1 MSELIFA
8 IFIVSLVIYGQGLA
22 FNTCLL
28 KCKETSESFF
38 QTFFFGFI
46 FLGFNVVLINFFF
59 PINKFIGTLI
69 LIFSILF
76 VAIELFKKKKN
87 I

>member
-1 MSELIFA
+1 MLELIFA
-8 IFIVSLVIYGQGLA
+8 ILIVSLVIYGQGLA
-22 FNTCLL
+22 FNTYLL

-46 FLGFNVVLINFFF
+46 FLGFNFFLFNFFF
-59 PINKFIGTLI
+59 HINKIIGKLI

-76 VAIELFKKKKN
+76 FFI
-87 I
+87 